1 MYEMVDVGRKY
12 PSSMQEFSSNFM
24 ILSWCC
30 VLWLVTVR
38 PEIGNSPYTLFPQ
51 NYSRCSGGVKKSAF
65 NSLIELKYLDR
76 ISSGKQLNNS
86 ETCFPKRSN
95 ILISNFMSRDIF

>member
-1 MYEMVDVGRKY
+1 MPTNSLDCSFNLM
-12 PSSMQEFSSNFM
+12 
-24 ILSWCC
+24 
-30 VLWLVTVR
+30 
-38 PEIGNSPYTLFPQ
+38 EIGQLDIQTNVGHVNLFHITRYLHQTALFPQ

>member
-38 PEIGNSPYTLFPQ
+38 PELGNSPYMNQSNMTPMVL
-51 NYSRCSGGVKKSAF
+51 VKVQEPNMQIKPYHCHPSAAEV
-65 NSLIELKYLDR
+65 SLELT
-76 ISSGKQLNNS
+76 IFVS
-86 ETCFPKRSN
+86 EAD
-95 ILISNFMSRDIF
+95 L